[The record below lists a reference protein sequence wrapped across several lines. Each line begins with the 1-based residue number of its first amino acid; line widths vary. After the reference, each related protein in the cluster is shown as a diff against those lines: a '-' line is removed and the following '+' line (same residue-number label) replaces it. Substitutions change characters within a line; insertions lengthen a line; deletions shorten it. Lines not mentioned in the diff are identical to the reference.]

1 MSSQNVTKAK
11 MSLSASCMNH
21 VEVTGMFFTGETSFY
36 AAAVAA
42 AEAVDP

>member
-1 MSSQNVTKAK
+1 